1 MTSTGTMWE
10 CWGMAEVLF
19 VCTGNRCRSP
29 SAALLLR
36 KQLGEA
42 GRDDVTVHS
51 AGTVGADV
59 GPPRP
64 LVQEGRAFG
73 IDLGAHVPRKV
84 DPGMIQTADLVVG
97 LTREHVRQA
106 VLAVPPSFPRTFTL
120 REIVRRGLHT
130 GPRDAAEDLGAW
142 LARLHEGRLRA
153 DLMGASPDDGI
164 MDPLGGKRD
173 DYHRMLTEVS
183 ELTQTLRDLAW
194 PSAMPPAARDGGGA
208 NRIRRLHRGGLR
220 PAARRSG

>member
-42 GRDDVTVHS
+42 GSDDVEVLS
-51 AGTVGADV
+51 AGTMGVDVGA
-59 GPPRP
+59 PRP
-64 LVQEGRAFG
+64 LVQEGLAFG

-106 VLAVPPSFPRTFTL
+106 VLAVPRSFQRTFTL

-130 GPRDAAEDLGAW
+130 GPRGAAEDLGAW

-153 DLMGASPDDGI
+153 DLMDASPDDGVI
-164 MDPLGGKRD
+164 DPLGGSRD
-173 DYHRMLTEVS
+173 DYRRMLTEVS
-183 ELTQTLRDLAW
+183 ALTHTLRDLAW
-194 PSAMPPAARDGGGA
+194 PSAKPPAAGYRAA
-208 NRIRRLHRGGLR
+208 NPNRRLHRNGLR
-220 PAARRSG
+220 AAGRRSR